1 MGENL
6 STIIIVLVLV
16 LICIF
21 AARKYIGNLRHGCC
35 GGGPDEVKVR
45 VKDKNTANYPY
56 TMTLKVE
63 GMSCSNCTS
72 RVENALNR
80 LDGVWAKVSLKRGE
94 AIVLAKNV
102 IADDILRQEV
112 ARAGYKVTEIIR
124 G

>member
-1 MGENL
+1 MEENL

-16 LICIF
+16 VICIF

-35 GGGPDEVKVR
+35 GGGPDEIKVKVA
-45 VKDKNTANYPY
+45 DKNAANYPY

-94 AIVLAKNV
+94 AIVLSKNT
-102 IADDILRQEV
+102 IEDNTLRQTV
-112 ARAGYKVTEIIR
+112 AQAGYTVTEITH